1 MNSMNK
7 SNSKKSF
14 DDILRQVFK
23 GLLEA
28 VAKVFLKMG
37 LTANAITFVGLIGTI
52 VAAVL
57 IALDK
62 LFWGGLLLLFM
73 APLDAVDGT
82 MARLSGKN
90 SSFGAFFDSFIDRY
104 DELFIYAGL
113 MYWFSTQENVWGVML
128 CFAAASGA
136 VLVSYARAR
145 AEALGFEAK
154 IGLMTR
160 VGRAIVMIAGLLF
173 GIIVIALV
181 IIAVLAHITAMM
193 RMITVWKQAKSRDSE
208 PNKKG

>member
-1 MNSMNK
+1 MTK
-7 SNSKKSF
+7 SNGEEKSF

-23 GLLEA
+23 GALEA

-37 LTANAITFVGLIGTI
+37 LTANAITLIGLLGTI
-52 VAAVL
+52 AAAVL

-62 LFWGGLLLLFM
+62 LFWGGLLLLLM

-82 MARLSGKN
+82 MARLSGK
-90 SSFGAFFDSFIDRY
+90 SSLFGAFFDSFIDRY

-113 MYWFSTQENVWGVML
+113 LYWFSLRGNVVGVML

-160 VGRAIVMIAGLLF
+160 VGRSIVMIVGLLF
-173 GIIVIALV
+173 GIIVVALV
-181 IIAVLAHITAMM
+181 IIAILAHLTAIM
-193 RMITVWKQAKSRDSE
+193 RMVTVWKQAKFRDHE
-208 PNKKG
+208 PN